1 MADAIPLKPDVTPSV
16 TEGEKPVTKVKK
28 PVPVKP
34 KAEPQGKITK
44 LANGTIRE
52 DR

>member
-1 MADAIPLKPDVTPSV
+1 MADAIPVKPEV

-28 PVPVKP
+28 PTVVKP
-34 KAEPQGKITK
+34 KAEPKGKITK